1 MIDPATRGKK
11 NKIWTTQGWTTNNMN
26 CCPICFIFQISRD
39 HVVTA
44 RVFYTCIYAIPN
56 KPQINSVEV
65 ISQQNK
71 STCRWLSESS
81 LNMTFEDLI
90 FDEICEMPVWKV
102 YSNDLWLKCNCDV
115 SVNSIIYPS
124 FSNLVSMTMSHQAII
139 GQWTR
144 LFCTDVMLWH
154 VISQNIITVW
164 CVAAFSY
171 RTPKRKRVPGV
182 WCCFCHFFL
191 QMDALKEQAMINQF
205 VMAAGCA
212 REQAKQLLQ
221 AAHWQFEVA

>member
-1 MIDPATRGKK
+1 
-11 NKIWTTQGWTTNNMN
+11 MN

-102 YSNDLWLKCNCDV
+102 YSNDLWLQFNCDCDV

-124 FSNLVSMTMSHQAII
+124 FFESRFHDNVTS
-139 GQWTR
+139 G
-144 LFCTDVMLWH
+144 
-154 VISQNIITVW
+154 
-164 CVAAFSY
+164 
-171 RTPKRKRVPGV
+171 
-182 WCCFCHFFL
+182 HFFL
-191 QMDALKEQAMINQF
+191 ELSANELVCFALTSCYDTWSHKTSKQCGVSQRFRTVRRSVSECQECGVVF
-205 VMAAGCA
+205 VIFFF
-212 REQAKQLLQ
+212 K
-221 AAHWQFEVA
+221 WTP

>member
-1 MIDPATRGKK
+1 MIDPATREKK

-71 STCRWLSESS
+71 STWRWLSESS

-102 YSNDLWLKCNCDV
+102 YFNDLWLQFNCDV

-124 FSNLVSMTMSHQAII
+124 FSNLVSMTMSHQAIFLKLSANELVCFALTSCYDTWSHRTSKQCGVSQRRRTVRRSVSECQECGVVFVI
-139 GQWTR
+139 FFFKWT
-144 LFCTDVMLWH
+144 
-154 VISQNIITVW
+154 
-164 CVAAFSY
+164 
-171 RTPKRKRVPGV
+171 P
-182 WCCFCHFFL
+182 
-191 QMDALKEQAMINQF
+191 
-205 VMAAGCA
+205 
-212 REQAKQLLQ
+212 
-221 AAHWQFEVA
+221 